1 MLDSCGNKQ
10 HELQQLDYP
19 PRTKLNRWALLLL
32 SSLPLWN
39 SCHPLNL
46 PTCLS
51 SPSPSPSSPF
61 SLGALSCL
69 FWSEGISWFKVE
81 IHRLPQH
88 AFTATGISLVLDP
101 ALEPAVSL
109 TWRRCHP
116 SRGCG
121 LQEAFPFSW
130 RLSQGHSEAAET
142 PCGLFMHS
150 FNKHL
155 KCWENSLY
163 NRVFALGRP
172 GGSQED
178 GH

>member
-19 PRTKLNRWALLLL
+19 PRTKLNHWALLLL

-69 FWSEGISWFKVE
+69 FWSEGISWFKVK

-88 AFTATGISLVLDP
+88 ASTATGISLVLDP
-101 ALEPAVSL
+101 ALEPAISL

-142 PCGLFMHS
+142 PCGLLMHS

-155 KCWENSLY
+155 
-163 NRVFALGRP
+163 
-172 GGSQED
+172 
-178 GH
+178 